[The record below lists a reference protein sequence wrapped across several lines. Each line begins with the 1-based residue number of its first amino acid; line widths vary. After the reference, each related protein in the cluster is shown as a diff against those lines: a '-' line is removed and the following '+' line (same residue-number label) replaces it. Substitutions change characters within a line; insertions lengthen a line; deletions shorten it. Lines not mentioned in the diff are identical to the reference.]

1 MQLGQPYLGKL
12 DRLGEQQ
19 LGKFNYLAAPSTSS
33 LPSYND
39 TATSTG
45 SGDENIFTKCVPEHC
60 SVLSILI
67 DCLCRWAEMT
77 KNLVQQQQQSQ
88 SGGGNSSIEM
98 NDIPVSTNANKFP
111 GSGQVLGGNSSDQ
124 Q

>member
-1 MQLGQPYLGKL
+1 
-12 DRLGEQQ
+12 
-19 LGKFNYLAAPSTSS
+19 
-33 LPSYND
+33 
-39 TATSTG
+39 
-45 SGDENIFTKCVPEHC
+45 
-60 SVLSILI
+60 
-67 DCLCRWAEMT
+67 MT